1 MSGVAFKDLQYAH
14 RLVAD
19 RVRFSSG
26 LHLNFSLIS
35 IITAGF
41 IFGIY
46 DGYLPTPLLL
56 SWSIGL
62 IVVVLLEMG
71 LYTAYL
77 FHESFLS
84 AATWERM
91 VLLLNLFSCLGIGCG
106 IWLVA
111 WGGSDLFLPIN
122 IVILVYAVLLYGMHL
137 FNVRIFVV
145 CLLGLLTPAI
155 LFYAVS
161 SGAEG
166 VFYIMAFVLV
176 GLMLSSC
183 AVISSQYFRSS
194 TLNHYRVE
202 ELSKKIAAEKEISEI
217 ALALAEAAN
226 RDRAMF
232 FAAANHDLRQPLHAI
247 GLLLE
252 TLRLERKLPG
262 SAKSVV
268 EQMMGSVD
276 TLAQMFNH
284 FLDIN
289 RMETGGLSVN
299 LQTFPLQPVF
309 NDLIREYGLQAA
321 EKGLQLRMS
330 MTDVQV
336 HTDRLLLVR
345 ILGNLIGNAITYTDK
360 GVVWLGYRK
369 SSQSIEVRD
378 SGRGIATEHQED
390 IFKDF
395 FQVQQATHVGR
406 QGYGLGLPIVRRLA
420 NILHVSVG
428 VSSALGRGSVFR
440 LHLPAIVG
448 GVEVA
453 RLPVESQANPSY
465 VINDALRGK
474 RVLLI
479 DGDNE
484 LLQRMAYTLSTWG
497 VDVRAA
503 LNSHGALSA
512 VSSLFAPNF
521 DAPSIWQP
529 DLIITD
535 YQVGRQIWVEL
546 VLNMRSQRARGVSSV
561 SILEAWYCPVIFL
574 ADDPAAMPNIY
585 IRKGSAMVQKPL
597 REKDLWDAAVKL
609 LNVSDAKTKA
619 TSDIFAVNTTL

>member
-1 MSGVAFKDLQYAH
+1 MSSVAFEGLQYAH

-46 DGYLPTPLLL
+46 DGYLSTPLLL
-56 SWSIGL
+56 GWSIGL

-77 FHESFLS
+77 FYEDSVS
-84 AATWERM
+84 VTTWERM
-91 VLLLNLFSCLGIGCG
+91 VLLLNLLSCLGIGCG

-122 IVILVYAVLLYGMHL
+122 ILILVYAVLLYGMHL

-145 CLLGLLTPAI
+145 CLLGLLLPAI
-155 LFYAVS
+155 LFYALN

-166 VFYIMAFVLV
+166 IFYMMAFILV

-194 TLNHYRVE
+194 ALNHYRVE

-252 TLRLERKLPG
+252 TLRLERKLPS

-268 EQMMGSVD
+268 EQMMGSVN

-289 RMETGGLSVN
+289 RMETGGLSVS
-299 LQTFPLQPVF
+299 LQTFPLQSVF
-309 NDLIREYGLQAA
+309 NDLMREYGLQAA

-336 HTDRLLLVR
+336 HTDRLLLAR
-345 ILGNLIGNAITYTDK
+345 ILGNLIGNAITYTDQ

-369 SSQSIEVRD
+369 ALQSIEVRD
-378 SGRGIATEHQED
+378 SGRGIAVEHQDD

-395 FQVQQATHVGR
+395 FQVQQATQVGR

-420 NILHVSVG
+420 NILHLSIG

-440 LHLPAIVG
+440 LSMPAVVG
-448 GVEVA
+448 GVAAE
-453 RLPVESQANPSY
+453 RLPLDPQSHQEDML
-465 VINDALRGK
+465 NDVLRGK
-474 RVLLI
+474 RILLI

-484 LLQRMAYTLSTWG
+484 LLQRMAYTLSAWG
-497 VDVRAA
+497 VEVRAA

-512 VSSLFAPNF
+512 VSSLFAPEWG
-521 DAPSIWQP
+521 APNVWRP

-546 VLNMRSQRARGVSSV
+546 VLNMRSQHGRSVSSMNM
-561 SILEAWYCPVIFL
+561 LEAWYCPVIFL
-574 ADDPAAMPNIY
+574 AEDPAVVPSIY
-585 IRKGSAMVQKPL
+585 IRKGSVIVQKPVKEQDL
-597 REKDLWDAAVKL
+597 REAAVKL
-609 LNVSDAKTKA
+609 LCAPEVKVVPDTFVVKTKP
-619 TSDIFAVNTTL
+619 

>member
-1 MSGVAFKDLQYAH
+1 MSSVAFEGLQYAH

-46 DGYLPTPLLL
+46 DGYLSTPLLL
-56 SWSIGL
+56 GWSIGL

-77 FHESFLS
+77 FYEDSVS
-84 AATWERM
+84 VTTWERM
-91 VLLLNLFSCLGIGCG
+91 VLLLNLLSCLGIGCG

-145 CLLGLLTPAI
+145 CLLGLLLPAI
-155 LFYAVS
+155 LFYALN

-166 VFYIMAFVLV
+166 IFYMMAFILV

-194 TLNHYRVE
+194 ALNHYRVE

-252 TLRLERKLPG
+252 TLRLERKLPS

-268 EQMMGSVD
+268 EQMMGSVN

-289 RMETGGLSVN
+289 RMETGGLSVS
-299 LQTFPLQPVF
+299 LQTFPLQSVF
-309 NDLIREYGLQAA
+309 NDLMREYGLQAA

-336 HTDRLLLVR
+336 HTDRLLLAR
-345 ILGNLIGNAITYTDK
+345 ILGNLIGNAIKFTRNRDPAI
-360 GVVWLGYRK
+360 
-369 SSQSIEVRD
+369 IEV
-378 SGRGIATEHQED
+378 GGEVEGKEIVYYV
-390 IFKDF
+390 KDNGAGF
-395 FQVQQATHVGR
+395 DMKYINKLFGLFQRLHSPEEFEGTGVGLSIVQRV
-406 QGYGLGLPIVRRLA
+406 VRR
-420 NILHVSVG
+420 HG
-428 VSSALGRGSVFR
+428 GRVWGEGSVDGGATIYFT
-440 LHLPAIVG
+440 LPK
-448 GVEVA
+448 
-453 RLPVESQANPSY
+453 
-465 VINDALRGK
+465 D
-474 RVLLI
+474 
-479 DGDNE
+479 
-484 LLQRMAYTLSTWG
+484 
-497 VDVRAA
+497 
-503 LNSHGALSA
+503 
-512 VSSLFAPNF
+512 
-521 DAPSIWQP
+521 
-529 DLIITD
+529 
-535 YQVGRQIWVEL
+535 
-546 VLNMRSQRARGVSSV
+546 
-561 SILEAWYCPVIFL
+561 
-574 ADDPAAMPNIY
+574 
-585 IRKGSAMVQKPL
+585 KP
-597 REKDLWDAAVKL
+597 K
-609 LNVSDAKTKA
+609 
-619 TSDIFAVNTTL
+619 

>member
-1 MSGVAFKDLQYAH
+1 MSSVAFKDLQYAH

-46 DGYLPTPLLL
+46 DGYLSTPLLL

-62 IVVVLLEMG
+62 ILVVLLEMG

-77 FHESFLS
+77 LYEDALS
-84 AATWERM
+84 VTAWERM
-91 VLLLNLFSCLGIGCG
+91 VLVLNLLSCLGVGCG

-137 FNVRIFVV
+137 FSVRIFVV
-145 CLLGLLTPAI
+145 CLLGLLSPSVV
-155 LFYAVS
+155 FYALS
-161 SGAEG
+161 AGAEG
-166 VFYIMAFVLV
+166 IFYMMAFVLV

-183 AVISSQYFRSS
+183 AVISSQYFRSFH
-194 TLNHYRVE
+194 LNHYRVG

-252 TLRLERKLPG
+252 TLRLERKLPL
-262 SAKSVV
+262 SAKGVV

-299 LQTFPLQPVF
+299 LQTFSLQSVF
-309 NDLIREYGLQAA
+309 NDLMREYGLQAA

-336 HTDRLLLVR
+336 YTDRLLLAR

-378 SGRGIATEHQED
+378 SGRGIAVAHQED

-420 NILHVSVG
+420 NILHLSVG
-428 VSSALGRGSVFR
+428 VSSTLGRGSVFR
-440 LHLPAIVG
+440 VHVPTVVG
-448 GVEVA
+448 GVETVS
-453 RLPVESQANPSY
+453 LPPYNLADSSSY
-465 VINDALRGK
+465 GVDDLLRGQ
-474 RVLLI
+474 RILLM

-484 LLQRMAYTLSTWG
+484 ILQRMAHTLSMWG
-497 VDVRAA
+497 ADVRAA

-512 VSSLFAPNF
+512 VSSLFASRF
-521 DAPSIWQP
+521 DEPDIWRP

-546 VLNMRSQRARGVSSV
+546 VLNMRSKRARGVSSV
-561 SILEAWYCPVIFL
+561 NVLEAWYCPVIFL
-574 ADDPAAMPNIY
+574 VDDPAAMPNIY
-585 IRKGSAMVQKPL
+585 IRKGSAIVQKPVK
-597 REKDLWDAAVKL
+597 EKDLWAAVQL
-609 LNVSDAKTKA
+609 LRTSEAKAASDTFVARTKP
-619 TSDIFAVNTTL
+619 